1 MNGPFPCG
9 LFPDLKFFMEC
20 GIKDNLDNG
29 ERVEADDGYAG
40 ADPEFTKTRSG
51 IFHPTAAASVRNT
64 VCARHETVNKRLK
77 QFAALSNVWR
87 HNISKHS
94 TAFHAVAL
102 VTQIS
107 IENGEPLF
115 EIEGY
120 DDQHFYDQNLLE

>member
-1 MNGPFPCG
+1 M
-9 LFPDLKFFMEC
+9 
-20 GIKDNLDNG
+20 KDNLEDG

-40 ADPEFTKTRSG
+40 ADPEFAKTRSG
-51 IFHPTAAASVRNT
+51 IFHPPAAADIRNT
-64 VCARHETVNKRLK
+64 VRARHETVNKRLK

-87 HNISKHS
+87 HHLSKHS
-94 TAFHAVAL
+94 TVFHAVTL

-120 DDQHFYDQNLLE
+120 NDQHFYHGDQQVFNV